1 MNYAALVVPDFSL
14 HAVRRSDA
22 SLAGRPLGIVAG
34 EGRTAIVRSVSP
46 EATGVEPGLAVTLAM
61 ARCPALVLRPRDP
74 AAETE
79 AGCMVI
85 AAALTLSPRVEHT
98 GAGWCTVDLQG
109 ADEARTL
116 VTLRLRLGELAAVGI
131 PVRAGIAGT
140 PLLAALAARSTETV
154 CVVRAA
160 AEFLRPLPLAWAEP
174 TAAHAE
180 ILAGWGVRTLGDL
193 TALPKGEVGQRLGPA
208 GAALWERAAGETTR
222 PLKLVEPKKSFAA
235 AWAYDPPVESLE
247 PLLFLLRRY
256 AERVAL
262 ELRAAGF
269 VAEKLALTL
278 LLEDET
284 DHRREFRLPEPG
296 ADVDGWQ
303 RILHA
308 HLETLKTAARV
319 IGVRLVA
326 TPARP
331 PEKQDG
337 LFETGLR
344 DPAVFWESLAR
355 VGALVGDD
363 RVGTPVV
370 AATHRA
376 DAFVLTK
383 PAEAV
388 PEPESAPVHAAR
400 GLVLRR
406 FRPAWR
412 VRVHCDG
419 ARPVEIVGGQLGGDV
434 CAASGPWRS
443 EGEWWTAAAW
453 AVELWQVELAA
464 GGLYQLAR
472 TADGWCVEGVFD

>member
-1 MNYAALVVPDFSL
+1 
-14 HAVRRSDA
+14 
-22 SLAGRPLGIVAG
+22 
-34 EGRTAIVRSVSP
+34 
-46 EATGVEPGLAVTLAM
+46 
-61 ARCPALVLRPRDP
+61 
-74 AAETE
+74 
-79 AGCMVI
+79 
-85 AAALTLSPRVEHT
+85 
-98 GAGWCTVDLQG
+98 
-109 ADEARTL
+109 
-116 VTLRLRLGELAAVGI
+116 LAAVGI

-180 ILAGWGVRTLGDL
+180 VLAGWGVRTLGDL

-319 IGVRLVA
+319 VGVRLVA

-370 AATHRA
+370 AATHRPDTFA
-376 DAFVLTK
+376 LTK

-388 PEPESAPVHAAR
+388 PEPEAAPVHAAR

-406 FRPAWR
+406 FRPAWP
-412 VRVHCDG
+412 VHVHCDG
-419 ARPVEIVGGQLGGDV
+419 ARPVEIVCGQIGGDV

-472 TADGWCVEGVFD
+472 TANGWCVEGVFD